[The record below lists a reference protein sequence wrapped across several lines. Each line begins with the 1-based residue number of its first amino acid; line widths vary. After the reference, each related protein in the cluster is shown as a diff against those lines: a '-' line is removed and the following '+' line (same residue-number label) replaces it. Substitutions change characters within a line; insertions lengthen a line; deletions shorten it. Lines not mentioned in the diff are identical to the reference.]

1 MPSLQ
6 IATPNKKNKITKVIC
21 RICRLAFP
29 TIWTIVT
36 RKDIGGNMRKHSFAL
51 GFAFLLGYFCHDLT
65 NSVTIIPK
73 AYADLTGIDYYELRG
88 DRDFKQA
95 VEYVVENCGVEGTGY
110 VEGDRLYGFEG
121 DIRC

>member
-1 MPSLQ
+1 
-6 IATPNKKNKITKVIC
+6 
-21 RICRLAFP
+21 
-29 TIWTIVT
+29 
-36 RKDIGGNMRKHSFAL
+36 MRKHSFAL

-65 NSVTIIPK
+65 NSVAIIPK

-110 VEGDRLYGFEG
+110 IGEDRLYGLEA
-121 DIRC
+121 DIRCKSTKSKAYHLRWP